1 MPMGYVKGMGDILSF
16 EEQLEQ
22 IDDINMKAFNLT
34 TDISKVLGLD
44 DALKLMFDV
53 LKIISMRKV
62 QIEERM

>member
-1 MPMGYVKGMGDILSF
+1 MGYVKGMGDILSF